1 MVELHT
7 FSTVS
12 IIPTIQLTK
21 VRGDFRGVICWRS
34 GIILRRLLFVD
45 LAQTVVNDVTD
56 VILGPTGVSRQ
67 LQNPTTI
74 KLYTR
79 RYWSLCNEFKV
90 ISIIQHTL
98 KSSAQLSI

>member
-1 MVELHT
+1 MLLCHT
-7 FSTVS
+7 FCTVS

-45 LAQTVVNDVTD
+45 LAQAVVNNVTY
-56 VILGPTGVSRQ
+56 VILGPTRVSRQ

-74 KLYTR
+74 KLYTI
-79 RYWSLCNEFKV
+79 RYLSLFNEFKV